1 MDPITFLLI
10 IAFAWFTLHTIS
22 RIPWFSVKNPSIG
35 LGYAMYRTTRLNQ
48 LIDRLAS
55 KGKVGWKFVFDIGI
69 VSGIGI
75 LLIGLLIFTINI
87 PLFFLPPSDGT
98 NGGTAI
104 VVTPV
109 IPGITVSLQ
118 SLPYFFVAI
127 MIGAAVHEFAHGI
140 AARVEGVE
148 LKSTGLF
155 VFFVLFGAFVEPD
168 EQSLNSKSRRAVM
181 RIMAAGALSNMLVA
195 GFFFLILLIPQA
207 FPLLITPLYQPEP
220 EGALIIE
227 TIPEN
232 PAALAGLK
240 PGYAIVRIESSSKEY
255 IIRSVNDFHSF
266 VDTAVFPNQTLTF
279 HFANPDILPIT
290 LQTIPRSD
298 NTSKGFIGVR
308 TWEFFPPRFFAA
320 SVFLNLIPYWL
331 FNCVLYI
338 FTINL
343 MLAIMNLLP
352 IPFLDGDKLLA
363 SYLGPRFRQHL
374 SLVRYF
380 ALGVLLANLLF
391 SFYFNGWQSI

>member
-1 MDPITFLLI
+1 
-10 IAFAWFTLHTIS
+10 
-22 RIPWFSVKNPSIG
+22 
-35 LGYAMYRTTRLNQ
+35 MYRTTRLNQ
-48 LIDRLAS
+48 LIDKLAS

-87 PLFFLPPSDGT
+87 PLFFLPSSDGT